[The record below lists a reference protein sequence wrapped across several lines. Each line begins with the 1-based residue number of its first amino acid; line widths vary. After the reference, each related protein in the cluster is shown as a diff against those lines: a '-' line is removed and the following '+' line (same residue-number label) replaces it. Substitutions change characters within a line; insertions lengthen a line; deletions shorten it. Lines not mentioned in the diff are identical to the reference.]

1 MDFNIIYKLY
11 SIDYDTIR
19 HLFYYSRH
27 KTDME
32 LPSNVL
38 ELLAVT
44 IPLMIGSIIGAR
56 IVMNRPKTLGKYQ
69 KAKEKLTDE
78 YVQEL
83 EHQMKKYKNKNSN
96 MQRGPKIDDNWGGI
110 IPEVIGSFSNYAPQ
124 WLKPFLGNKDIQG
137 ALIQKVQD
145 NPEQFATLFSK
156 LIKKPSENKADDIQ
170 EGL

>member
-1 MDFNIIYKLY
+1 MDFNKIYKFY
-11 SIDYDTIR
+11 SIGCDTIT

-27 KTDME
+27 KNNME
-32 LPSNVL
+32 IDPNVL
-38 ELLAVT
+38 ELLAIT
-44 IPLMIGSIIGAR
+44 LPLMIGGVISSKII
-56 IVMNRPKTLGKYQ
+56 MNRPKTLGKYQ

-83 EHQMKKYKNKNSN
+83 EYQMKKYKNKASN
-96 MQRGPKIDDNWGGI
+96 MNRGPKIDDNWGGI

-124 WLKPFLGNKDIQG
+124 WLKPFLGNKEIQS
-137 ALIQKVQD
+137 ALIEKVQK

-156 LIKKPSENKADDIQ
+156 LIKKPNENKTDVQ